1 MFDLRPLAFAL
12 ALSAC
17 AAPGPEVVLEQAI
30 DAARDGD
37 REAFL
42 ECWTPRSR
50 AILESFWRAADRQ
63 NPPLGVLGAGDV
75 RLESVRIIPSRDFSP
90 ESAVLGLREGDA
102 LARLVAHR
110 MGGMWRLDLLD
121 SQRQDSGG
129 AR

>member
-1 MFDLRPLAFAL
+1 MLDVRAL
-12 ALSAC
+12 LFTLGLGAC

-50 AILESFWRAADRQ
+50 AIFETFWRVADRS
-63 NPPLGVLGAGDV
+63 NPPLGALAAGDV
-75 RLESVRIIPSRDFSP
+75 ALESVRIIPSRDFSP
-90 ESAVLGLREGDA
+90 ESAVLGIREGDE
-102 LARLVAHR
+102 LARLIAHR

-129 AR
+129 R